1 MKGMPLAPSQRGA
14 AGRAPSQH
22 LKGGNFGKALV
33 NIAPPPSAAPV
44 AQLAPL
50 QISAHKAL
58 KSSSTS
64 SPARHPFSETWPRRS
79 GETLAQQVI
88 GAARQWRERARKAPA
103 GLKPELAT
111 GEGSSSS
118 TVGEDAPPRL
128 FIVVKP
134 FGKGG
139 IRLAWQRSSSEQ
151 DEALF
156 VEFEGDAREWVQHSE
171 IQPAGNESGV
181 ATIKTIAGPG
191 PPPAKRVWRL
201 RSSSGD
207 TSAALRLGQKSGQV
221 MPPPAPSSGATA
233 AELMRLD
240 PEALVAMVQAR
251 QGEVDCLLRVD
262 LSTAEV
268 STNRLEPDEP
278 SMNS

>member
-1 MKGMPLAPSQRGA
+1 MQPDKLPPTPRPTTPSTPECVRDRGQAPLVWICHKHNVVGGVTAFPASWLGQDRTCTRVLSTRTVHVPGTNQTLALHTLCCARPRGFRMVSMKGMPLAPSQRGA

-156 VEFEGDAREWVQHSE
+156 VEFEGDARIWKE
-171 IQPAGNESGV
+171 
-181 ATIKTIAGPG
+181 K
-191 PPPAKRVWRL
+191 
-201 RSSSGD
+201 
-207 TSAALRLGQKSGQV
+207 
-221 MPPPAPSSGATA
+221 
-233 AELMRLD
+233 
-240 PEALVAMVQAR
+240 
-251 QGEVDCLLRVD
+251 
-262 LSTAEV
+262 
-268 STNRLEPDEP
+268 
-278 SMNS
+278 